1 MDIKLSCLGM
11 LNTWYAKLGLP
22 EQNKLVITPEFL
34 EKLDQAKSIYNEWY
48 RSDNHD
54 QLLSFWWD
62 MSPFSHF
69 FEVPHNFTFILC
81 DWIRML
87 A

>member
-48 RSDNHD
+48 RSDNYD
-54 QLLSFWWD
+54 QL
-62 MSPFSHF
+62 
-69 FEVPHNFTFILC
+69 
-81 DWIRML
+81 
-87 A
+87 